1 MSRVLTAH
9 LIRLYIQLLTVV
21 FAGQSPQWME
31 TASTWATMG
40 VPRIICPADTS
51 PCRSEDEKQSYR
63 FTDISDEWFTIDPF
77 WSILLI
83 WILLLDMSVIE
94 GWLTLTVV

>member
-1 MSRVLTAH
+1 M
-9 LIRLYIQLLTVV
+9 
-21 FAGQSPQWME
+21 FAGQSPQRME
-31 TASTWATMG
+31 TLSTWAAMG
-40 VPRIICPADTS
+40 VPRIICPTDLS
-51 PCRSEDEKQSYR
+51 PRWSEDRKQSYR